1 MESAASALPCGC
13 SPRRPVLKVH
23 PRRGMHQNL
32 TSTCAYGPHLV
43 FPFIWKTGWFLPS
56 ETGLYDS
63 SVSIKCLLCA
73 RHDASR
79 KKRFIFLFFFFFWIT
94 RGSPALR
101 FLRGFLVAVS
111 VGRLSGRVVERPP
124 WRPGLRAPSHG
135 ALGEILSSGLRH
147 VFVRNSTDDRMVSS
161 SLAVG

>member
-1 MESAASALPCGC
+1 MAALLGVLSSRFTRVAACIRI
-13 SPRRPVLKVH
+13 SRPRAHMGHILFFHSSGKRGGFCLQ
-23 PRRGMHQNL
+23 RRDFMTHQYLSNVYCVQGMM
-32 TSTCAYGPHLV
+32 
-43 FPFIWKTGWFLPS
+43 
-56 ETGLYDS
+56 
-63 SVSIKCLLCA
+63 LLG
-73 RHDASR
+73 
-79 KKRFIFLFFFFFWIT
+79 KKGSFSFFFFWIT

-111 VGRLSGRVVERPP
+111 VGRLSGRVLERPP

-147 VFVRNSTDDRMVSS
+147 VFVRNSTDDRMGSS

>member
-79 KKRFIFLFFFFFWIT
+79 KKRFIFLFFFLDYKGKSSTPFSERVFSCRVCGPAVRACCGAATMEAGAQGTVARSFGGDTQLWIAT
-94 RGSPALR
+94 RLR
-101 FLRGFLVAVS
+101 K
-111 VGRLSGRVVERPP
+111 EQ
-124 WRPGLRAPSHG
+124 H
-135 ALGEILSSGLRH
+135 
-147 VFVRNSTDDRMVSS
+147 
-161 SLAVG
+161 

>member
-1 MESAASALPCGC
+1 MTHQYLSNVYC
-13 SPRRPVLKVH
+13 VQ
-23 PRRGMHQNL
+23 GMM
-32 TSTCAYGPHLV
+32 
-43 FPFIWKTGWFLPS
+43 
-56 ETGLYDS
+56 
-63 SVSIKCLLCA
+63 LLG
-73 RHDASR
+73 
-79 KKRFIFLFFFFFWIT
+79 KKGSFSFFFFWIT